1 MQKISI
7 SLAVALAIVS
17 AVAGIGVGYWYTP
30 QYSMSMY
37 DKNMTGLGEPDK
49 WVDLR
54 YLDGM
59 IAHHREAVRL
69 AEQAGI
75 SERDEI
81 KKLSAEIGKKEAIAI
96 EELYHWKKEWY
107 GDRKPVQ
114 EPLTAHLGSYNK
126 TFDLRFLNALIAH
139 HENGIRMTREIRLK
153 SSRNEVLDN
162 AYNVE
167 RELLEE
173 LGKLGEWRKEW
184 YGISVMSAHL

>member
-7 SLAVALAIVS
+7 SLAVALTIVS
-17 AVAGIGVGYWYTP
+17 AIAGIGVGYWYTP

-37 DKNMTGLGEPDK
+37 DKNMMGLGEPDK

-75 SERDEI
+75 SERAEI
-81 KKLSAEIGKKEAIAI
+81 KKLSAEIRKNEEIAIA
-96 EELYHWKKEWY
+96 ELYHWKKEWY
-107 GDRKPVQ
+107 GDSKPVL
-114 EPLTAHLGSYNK
+114 EPHTAHLGSYNK
-126 TFDLRFLNALIAH
+126 TFDLRFLNAFIAH
-139 HENGIRMTREIRLK
+139 DENGKRMTQEIRLK

-162 AYNVE
+162 ADKVE
-167 RELLEE
+167 RELHEE
-173 LGKLGEWRKEW
+173 LGRLMELRKEW
-184 YGISVMSAHL
+184 YGSSDMNTHL

>member
-17 AVAGIGVGYWYTP
+17 AIVGIGVGYWYTP

-75 SERDEI
+75 SERAEI
-81 KKLSAEIGKKEAIAI
+81 KRLSAEIRKNEATAIAK
-96 EELYHWKKEWY
+96 LYHWKKEWY
-107 GDRKPVQ
+107 GDSKPVQ
-114 EPLTAHLGSYNK
+114 EPQTAHLGSYNK
-126 TFDLRFLNALIAH
+126 TFDLRFLNALITH
-139 HENGIRMTREIRLK
+139 DENGIRMTREIRLK